1 MNIQHIQQLY
11 GDTSQATALL
21 KALKD
26 TEAKSIFL
34 KGLVASAAPVFFSGV
49 AAIVENETIEN
60 NAAKILEIFFIM
72 KSFNK
77 IF

>member
-34 KGLVASAAPVFFSGV
+34 KGLVASAAPVFFLGWLHVLSEQCFLFCKTPTKQV
-49 AAIVENETIEN
+49 I
-60 NAAKILEIFFIM
+60 FIM
-72 KSFNK
+72 T
-77 IF
+77 